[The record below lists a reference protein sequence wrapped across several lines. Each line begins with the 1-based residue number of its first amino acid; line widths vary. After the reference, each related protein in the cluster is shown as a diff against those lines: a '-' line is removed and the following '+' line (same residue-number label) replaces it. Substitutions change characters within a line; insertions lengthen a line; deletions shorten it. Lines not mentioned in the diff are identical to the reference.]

1 MTGEPLVRTGNVTG
15 ALVAAVAYGLGYPRI
30 GLMLVALNG
39 LDVVGRQVSEP
50 YAAFVRN
57 QSGPTQLIAG
67 LGLVENVFGV
77 NVPTVRPWVYDG
89 LGVPLIRKL
98 RGSR

>member
-1 MTGEPLVRTGNVTG
+1 VTDEPLVRTGNVTG
-15 ALVAAVAYGLGYPRI
+15 ALVAAVAYSLDYPRV
-30 GLMLVALNG
+30 GMMLVALNA

-67 LGLVENVFGV
+67 LGLVENVFGL
-77 NVPTVRPWVYDG
+77 NVPLVSPWVYDG
-89 LGVPLIRKL
+89 PGVPLIRKL
-98 RGSR
+98 RGPK